1 MMIRAVILKDILWP
15 QKQEDRDEGGWK
27 TEDPD
32 LTLTKSEAG
41 NAYPEGSSRRQ
52 AGFRS

>member
-1 MMIRAVILKDILWP
+1 MMVRAVILQDILWP

-41 NAYPEGSSRRQ
+41 NPYPEGSSRRQ
-52 AGFRS
+52 AGF